1 MNYQS
6 KTFKLF
12 YRERLIGIIKNV
24 TTDFPWFIAEIEV
37 TDAFDQFKEIFEV
50 LTDEDNENRFE
61 RADEIEH
68 VNWFIEDDQGEKEE
82 IILPAIHDG
91 NEIWWRWG
99 DPKVL
104 MGKDEYEKSC
114 WER

>member
-12 YRERLIGIIKNV
+12 YRERLIGTIKNV
-24 TTDFPWFIAEIEV
+24 TTDFPWFIAEIEA

-68 VNWFIEDDQGEKEE
+68 VNWFI
-82 IILPAIHDG
+82 
-91 NEIWWRWG
+91 
-99 DPKVL
+99 
-104 MGKDEYEKSC
+104 
-114 WER
+114 